1 MSSNLAVWSPVV
13 FEMDG
18 HIAHGA
24 VRIAGPDRVEAVY
37 RVETELGQIEGSIA
51 MPMRAYAAA
60 VEAARRR
67 LGALVFSRLLQ
78 QLPTPALPPAP
89 SAGPRRF

>member
-1 MSSNLAVWSPVV
+1 MSNLVQWSPVI
-13 FEMDG
+13 FELDG
-18 HIAHGA
+18 NLAHGA

-37 RVETELGQIEGSIA
+37 QVQTEYGQIQGSVV

-60 VEAARRR
+60 VEAARQR

-78 QLPTPALPPAP
+78 QLPAPMLPPAP
-89 SAGPRRF
+89 AAGPRRF